1 MTAGAGRPVEIVD
14 TTTRDGNQSLW
25 SATGLTARETLA
37 IAPTLE
43 RVGFHALDFT
53 SSTHMAVSVRFHRE
67 DPWELIRLM
76 RAATP
81 TTLLNFITTGMRF
94 IAWQPCD
101 EDVMRLAFRCVVRN
115 GIRRFQFAEPAN
127 DPEAL
132 RRSARIAREEG
143 VEEIVVGLTYSI
155 SPVHTHAYY
164 AERVAALADCSDI
177 DRFYFKDPGG
187 LLTTDAV
194 RELGPHF
201 AATGRTVEL
210 HSHCTIG
217 LAPLAYMEGLRAG
230 FDVLHTAVGPAGNG
244 TSQPTAES
252 TLRNLEAEG
261 YEHALDTA
269 ELAAASAYFQTLVRD
284 KGLPAGVPRE
294 YDAAYYHH
302 QLPGGM
308 VTTTRRML
316 EEIRRPELFDAVL
329 DEVVR
334 VRAEMGYPILVT
346 PVSQLVAFQAT
357 RNVIDPER
365 WLNVSD
371 ETVRYFLGHY
381 GAFAAPPDPD
391 VTDRVLS
398 LPKVDALRDAQP
410 VSLDG
415 ARARF
420 GRRIS
425 DEELLLRL
433 TMPQEQVDAMRAAP
447 SIAEQPALG
456 SAGSRAP
463 LVQLLRELER
473 RTAISYAARREG
485 RRPGG
490 VAPCVLRRFA
500 ALSSTS
506 TGPSSTGR
514 ARRCASSQAPARCS
528 SGSGRPNGPTS
539 CSRTAATS
547 RRRRSQPSFASCRAS
562 GRRRAA
568 AHAAP
573 LRADVPRSL
582 HGRPARPAVPDRRR
596 PPVPRGSGGAARGR
610 AQRRTGRRG
619 LRRPARRRRLRRARA
634 RGPRRGRRCPASDR
648 QLRSDVCRGGRTD
661 LQPGGHADR
670 RAREGHRRAARRRRQ
685 AVACGRAR
693 ATDAAGRSL
702 GADSRDRRRRIP
714 RRRARPSRRL
724 RDRARPER
732 DQRRRST

>member
-1 MTAGAGRPVEIVD
+1 MTAGAGRPVESVD

-25 SATGLTARETLA
+25 GATGLTARETLA
-37 IAPTLE
+37 IAPVME

-53 SSTHMAVSVRFHRE
+53 SSTHMSVSVRFHRE

-81 TTLLNFITTGMRF
+81 TTLLSFITTGMRF

-127 DPEAL
+127 DPGVL
-132 RRSARIAREEG
+132 RRSARLAREEG

-164 AERVAALADCSDI
+164 ADRVAALADCADI
-177 DRFYFKDPGG
+177 DRFYLKDPGG

-261 YEHALDTA
+261 YAHALDT
-269 ELAAASAYFQTLVRD
+269 EQLALVSGYFEQLVRD
-284 KGLPAGVPRE
+284 KALPSGKPRE
-294 YDAAYYHH
+294 YDASYYHH

-365 WLNVSD
+365 WLTVSD
-371 ETVRYFLGHY
+371 ETVRYFLGHF
-381 GAFAAPPDPD
+381 GAFAAPPDQD
-391 VTDRVLS
+391 VIDRVLS
-398 LPKVDALRDAQP
+398 LPKVDALRDARP

-447 SIAEQPALG
+447 SIADQPAPVRT
-456 SAGSRAP
+456 AGRAP
-463 LVQLLRELER
+463 VVRLLRELER
-473 RTAISYAARREG
+473 RRAISYVRVQKGDDLVVWR
-485 RRPGG
+485 
-490 VAPCVLRRFA
+490 
-500 ALSSTS
+500 
-506 TGPSSTGR
+506 
-514 ARRCASSQAPARCS
+514 
-528 SGSGRPNGPTS
+528 
-539 CSRTAATS
+539 
-547 RRRRSQPSFASCRAS
+547 RAS
-562 GRRRAA
+562 
-568 AHAAP
+568 
-573 LRADVPRSL
+573 
-582 HGRPARPAVPDRRR
+582 
-596 PPVPRGSGGAARGR
+596 
-610 AQRRTGRRG
+610 
-619 LRRPARRRRLRRARA
+619 
-634 RGPRRGRRCPASDR
+634 
-648 QLRSDVCRGGRTD
+648 
-661 LQPGGHADR
+661 
-670 RAREGHRRAARRRRQ
+670 
-685 AVACGRAR
+685 
-693 ATDAAGRSL
+693 
-702 GADSRDRRRRIP
+702 
-714 RRRARPSRRL
+714 
-724 RDRARPER
+724 
-732 DQRRRST
+732 

>member
-1 MTAGAGRPVEIVD
+1 MSGGGSIDIVD

-25 SATGLTARETLA
+25 GATGLTAHDILA
-37 IAPTLE
+37 IAPTME

-76 RAATP
+76 RAAMP
-81 TTLLNFITTGMRF
+81 NTLLNFITTGMRF

-132 RRSARIAREEG
+132 RRVARMAREEG

-164 AERVAALADCSDI
+164 AERVAALADCADV
-177 DRFYFKDPGG
+177 DRFYLKDPGG

-194 RELGPHF
+194 RELAPHF
-201 AATGRTVEL
+201 VATGRTVEL

-217 LAPLAYMEGLRAG
+217 LAPLVYMEGLRAG
-230 FDVLHTAVGPAGNG
+230 FRVLHTAVGPAGNG
-244 TSQPTAES
+244 TSQPTAAS
-252 TLRNLEAEG
+252 TLRNLGAEG
-261 YEHALDTA
+261 YEHRLDLDALGSVTD
-269 ELAAASAYFQTLVRD
+269 YFEELVRE
-284 KGLPAGVPRE
+284 KGLPAGAPRE

-329 DEVVR
+329 EEVTR
-334 VRAEMGYPILVT
+334 VREEMGWPILVT
-346 PVSQLVAFQAT
+346 PVSQLVAYQAT

-381 GAFAAPPDPD
+381 GEFAAPPDPD
-391 VTDRVLS
+391 VSDRVLA

-415 ARARF
+415 ARTRL
-420 GRRIS
+420 GDRIS

-447 SIAEQPALG
+447 PIAERLPAG
-456 SAGSRAP
+456 PSPRGAP
-463 LVQLLRELER
+463 LVRLLREVE
-473 RTAISYAARREG
+473 
-485 RRPGG
+485 
-490 VAPCVLRRFA
+490 
-500 ALSSTS
+500 
-506 TGPSSTGR
+506 
-514 ARRCASSQAPARCS
+514 
-528 SGSGRPNGPTS
+528 
-539 CSRTAATS
+539 
-547 RRRRSQPSFASCRAS
+547 RRRSISYLRVRKDDDLVVWRRAS
-562 GRRRAA
+562 
-568 AHAAP
+568 
-573 LRADVPRSL
+573 
-582 HGRPARPAVPDRRR
+582 
-596 PPVPRGSGGAARGR
+596 
-610 AQRRTGRRG
+610 
-619 LRRPARRRRLRRARA
+619 
-634 RGPRRGRRCPASDR
+634 
-648 QLRSDVCRGGRTD
+648 
-661 LQPGGHADR
+661 
-670 RAREGHRRAARRRRQ
+670 
-685 AVACGRAR
+685 
-693 ATDAAGRSL
+693 
-702 GADSRDRRRRIP
+702 
-714 RRRARPSRRL
+714 
-724 RDRARPER
+724 
-732 DQRRRST
+732 